1 MDLLAK
7 MADPLGFPARLIDAL
22 SWLDDEA
29 LMHS

>member
-7 MADPLGFPARLIDAL
+7 MADPLEFQAPLIVVR